1 MSIVRTAGLYNL
13 KKRLFNYD
21 LIKVIRRHGSVSSVK
36 YIYRTIHV
44 DWDATVFFSSW
55 MQYKSGNQETR

>member
-1 MSIVRTAGLYNL
+1 MNFVMSIVRTAGLYNL

-36 YIYRTIHV
+36 YIYRHISNDTCRLRRYGV
-44 DWDATVFFSSW
+44 LFFV
-55 MQYKSGNQETR
+55 NAI